1 MKITHKIYLSTE
13 HIGYVNNYLKK
24 LAMEQ
29 VRKNIGANLA
39 MVSLLD
45 DITRNN
51 LKPIKYKTNLTKIWC
66 SCPILLKVKEL
77 CF

>member
-1 MKITHKIYLSTE
+1 
-13 HIGYVNNYLKK
+13 
-24 LAMEQ
+24 MEQ